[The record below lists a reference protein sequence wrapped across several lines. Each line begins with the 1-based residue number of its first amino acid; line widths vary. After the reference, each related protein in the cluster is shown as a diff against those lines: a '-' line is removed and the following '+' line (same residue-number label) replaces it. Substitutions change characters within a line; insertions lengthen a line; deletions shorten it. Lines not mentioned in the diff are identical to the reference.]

1 MPIPD
6 ADRAFVPDEKVL
18 DYLLNLAHPDG
29 GPKAIWFHSLG
40 YDHDEWKQLAQ
51 DLLAIA
57 QDCERFDTETT
68 AFGVKYKAS
77 GQVARP
83 GHRPG
88 IVLTVWIVE
97 DDGPPRLVTAYPDES
112 SDC

>member
-6 ADRAFVPDEKVL
+6 ANRAIAAAEKVR

-40 YDHDEWKQLAQ
+40 YERDEWTHLAQ

-57 QDCERFDTETT
+57 EHCVRFDTETT
-68 AFGVKYKAS
+68 QFGVKYKAS
-77 GQVARP
+77 GALGRP

-88 IVLTVWIVE
+88 KVLTVWIVE
-97 DDGPPRLVTAYPDES
+97 DDDPPRLVTAHPDEF
-112 SDC
+112 